1 MNPAKTE
8 EVTEQVETIQQPK
21 RKEQVE
27 PSLKLAR
34 TPSADLIVEF
44 EQIKAQLQVAIKKQ
58 TKRSHKV
65 RPLQFEGTAMS
76 KEKTEFKS
84 CIVDVAAS
92 LSQEETDTIVYLQD
106 MPRSYRNSSPLEIL
120 WQLETAGVFS
130 IYKIEGLIQILRE
143 INRIDLVQ
151 KVHHY
156 TAKKRRKR
164 PGYVLMPNT
173 CVLEA
178 QLEALIVHNKSL
190 QDQLARCIENAEE
203 AGERHVEELVA
214 SAKAVTN
221 TELIHAKLIK
231 ANALLKSADSPTDKA
246 ELDSPTD
253 MHKAELY
260 RQSSDSSC
268 NEV

>member
-34 TPSADLIVEF
+34 TPSADLIVEL
-44 EQIKAQLQVAIKKQ
+44 EQAKAQLQVAIKKQ
-58 TKRSHKV
+58 TKRSHKLKPV
-65 RPLQFEGTAMS
+65 QFEGTAMS
-76 KEKTEFKS
+76 KEKIEFKS
-84 CIVDVAAS
+84 CIINVAAS
-92 LSQEETDTIVYLQD
+92 LSQEDAGTIVYLQG

-151 KVHHY
+151 KVKRY
-156 TAKKRRKR
+156 TAKKRKML
-164 PGYVLMPNT
+164 PFMPSTPMNI
-173 CVLEA
+173 LEA
-178 QLEALIVHNKSL
+178 QLETLIVHNISL
-190 QDQLARCIENAEE
+190 QDQLARCIENAVE
-203 AGERHVEELVA
+203 AGEKQVEELVA
-214 SAKAVTN
+214 SAREMTN
-221 TELIHAKLIK
+221 TERINARLIK
-231 ANALLKSADSPTDKA
+231 ANALLKSPDSPTD
-246 ELDSPTD
+246 
-253 MHKAELY
+253 KAELY